1 MDPRSNCA
9 SGSAAGQV
17 GSNMQGIGRPSD
29 KLQVPA
35 GETVT
40 MSWGPPLGQLDIHDV
55 WAMDDEDA
63 LEKCDFQRAT
73 ELQVAIQRADV
84 EVTGEAG
91 QTRYFSCSIGQH
103 CRDGQVLT
111 VEWVNATAAPTPA
124 QKKDDS
130 DGATPRAFAVGLY
143 ISLAAA
149 AALPFLG

>member
-1 MDPRSNCA
+1 MCLVSTAEVLRRSSPLRAVAGAHPRA
-9 SGSAAGQV
+9 AAVEGRAAGPGLV
-17 GSNMQGIGRPSD
+17 LAD
-29 KLQVPA
+29 
-35 GETVT
+35 
-40 MSWGPPLGQLDIHDV
+40 GPPL
-55 WAMDDEDA
+55 
-63 LEKCDFQRAT
+63 
-73 ELQVAIQRADV
+73 ELRVRERGRTGRVD

-111 VEWVNATAAPTPA
+111 VEWVNGTAAPTPA

-130 DGATPRAFAVGLY
+130 DDATQRAVAAGLY